1 MSTLLYT
8 QFRPPST
15 GTTYSRTALMCDT
28 WDPQAFALAPGD
40 YLGHQNRLSSGGSA
54 VYPWSWYLN
63 GEYQRSTAALDNF
76 TVQYSSGPHG
86 PGAAS
91 ACDTGDW
98 YASPDA
104 VPGARREADGT
115 YTGVNRVR
123 VTVSD
128 RAAATGDQ
136 FVLATSIALRVRDVY
151 AVGDPLANFAAIK
164 YEEGVTSPESIIAS
178 NEPWVLSDYDGDA
191 NRGKYGDRLIL
202 GRANARLVK
211 EVRNPVTGEFTATA
225 VPQYT
230 GGDTIAYRLT
240 PTLTADV
247 SAEAT
252 SVVIVED
259 CLPPHQQL
267 VAARREGGEP
277 FPPAVTATTTPP
289 DAALTCAPGQTYLR
303 WELGELRVGAPIEP
317 IVYDARVGE
326 TVRNGTHINT
336 ARITASGDPSIDAL
350 RTDAAQI
357 QVVVPTGI
365 KIAKST
371 PQSVVEVNPADVARP
386 RALTWTFDFAN
397 IDSPL
402 EVSDV
407 DVIDVLPADGLEGS
421 RFRGRLELA
430 DVVTEPGMTTWY
442 TARPAASLAIDP
454 NDPRNGAGGDSV
466 WCDAA
471 DAGRVVSGAGTTA
484 DCPSGLA
491 DVTGLR
497 FLRSGAFTPDD
508 TVAATITMIPLGNA
522 GGDVYVNRVAGR
534 ADGVTLPVGP
544 ARSAIEIVASA
555 IGDRVWEDRDGDGIQ
570 GADEP
575 GMAGFPVELEGQDV
589 DGNPVARSAVTDASG
604 RYSFSGVASGRY
616 RVTFDP
622 EGLDERSSFTVQAAT
637 ADETMDSDGDPAT
650 GRTAWFDLD
659 PDSVDDTWDQGIVVD
674 RSGGSAPDP
683 SDRPDP
689 APDAS
694 GDLPVTGGDAGAVLI
709 ALAVALGLV
718 VLGLGA
724 VLRGGRRPTL

>member
-259 CLPPHQQL
+259 CLPPHQ
-267 VAARREGGEP
+267 
-277 FPPAVTATTTPP
+277 
-289 DAALTCAPGQTYLR
+289 
-303 WELGELRVGAPIEP
+303 
-317 IVYDARVGE
+317 
-326 TVRNGTHINT
+326 
-336 ARITASGDPSIDAL
+336 
-350 RTDAAQI
+350 
-357 QVVVPTGI
+357 
-365 KIAKST
+365 
-371 PQSVVEVNPADVARP
+371 
-386 RALTWTFDFAN
+386 
-397 IDSPL
+397 
-402 EVSDV
+402 
-407 DVIDVLPADGLEGS
+407 
-421 RFRGRLELA
+421 
-430 DVVTEPGMTTWY
+430 
-442 TARPAASLAIDP
+442 
-454 NDPRNGAGGDSV
+454 
-466 WCDAA
+466 
-471 DAGRVVSGAGTTA
+471 
-484 DCPSGLA
+484 
-491 DVTGLR
+491 
-497 FLRSGAFTPDD
+497 
-508 TVAATITMIPLGNA
+508 
-522 GGDVYVNRVAGR
+522 
-534 ADGVTLPVGP
+534 
-544 ARSAIEIVASA
+544 
-555 IGDRVWEDRDGDGIQ
+555 
-570 GADEP
+570 
-575 GMAGFPVELEGQDV
+575 
-589 DGNPVARSAVTDASG
+589 
-604 RYSFSGVASGRY
+604 
-616 RVTFDP
+616 
-622 EGLDERSSFTVQAAT
+622 
-637 ADETMDSDGDPAT
+637 
-650 GRTAWFDLD
+650 
-659 PDSVDDTWDQGIVVD
+659 
-674 RSGGSAPDP
+674 
-683 SDRPDP
+683 
-689 APDAS
+689 
-694 GDLPVTGGDAGAVLI
+694 
-709 ALAVALGLV
+709 
-718 VLGLGA
+718 
-724 VLRGGRRPTL
+724 